1 MVSIAAPLAEQRDTV
16 KKVLR
21 ANKLLFDRLS
31 AGGCT
36 CEPRPVERYKLQH
49 FFAPLRATNTP
60 KLCHT
65 HTNAARERESKT
77 QFKTEPRKNTSTGK
91 SHCCDKSLTFP
102 F

>member
-1 MVSIAAPLAEQRDTV
+1 MVSTAAPLAEQRDTA

-65 HTNAARERESKT
+65 YTLTTLRESERANPI
-77 QFKTEPRKNTSTGK
+77 QNRTEEKHLHGK
-91 SHCCDKSLTFP
+91 IALLR
-102 F
+102 